1 MLEIHERH
9 DTNGYT
15 AIVSQITS
23 GTVHIVESLDKGAVN
38 GYGVYTVDLLGEAQ
52 EIVIYDY
59 SGEEWDIID
68 GVIRTILF
76 KGMLG
81 GINKCDFRI
90 SDNDKM
96 AKLTKLGF
104 ITADRLSIDDINDF
118 MSGCKSCGKK

>member
-9 DTNGYT
+9 DTNGYET
-15 AIVSQITS
+15 IVGQITS
-23 GTVHIVESLDKGAVN
+23 GTVHIVESLDKGNVN
-38 GYGVYTVDLLGEAQ
+38 GYGVYTADAVDDTQ
-52 EIVIYDY
+52 VIVIYDY

-81 GINKCDFRI
+81 GINKCEFRI
-90 SDNDKM
+90 TDSEKK
-96 AKLTKLGF
+96 AKLIKLGF
-104 ITADRLSIDDINDF
+104 ITEDRLSVDDINDF

>member
-1 MLEIHERH
+1 MLEIHERN
-9 DTNGYT
+9 DTNGYE
-15 AIVSQITS
+15 AVVGSITN
-23 GTVHIVESLDKGAVN
+23 GTVHIVESLNKGDVN
-38 GYGVYTVDLLGEAQ
+38 GYGVYTTDGTADAQ
-52 EIVIYDY
+52 HIVIYDY

-118 MSGCKSCGKK
+118 MSGCKSCKK